1 MSIRN
6 FYLDENIYEY
16 ILNNSLRDLPIL
28 KKLRDETRKMPDGRM
43 QISSDQG
50 QFMGFLVKLTNTKKI
65 IEVGTFTGYSS
76 LVMALALPEN
86 GQILSCDISEEYAA
100 VARRFWQEAGVSN
113 KIQLLLG
120 LAEETLV
127 ELIQNGEAG
136 TFDMAFIDAD
146 KVNYKIY
153 YENCLDLLRPGGLIL
168 IDNVLW
174 SGKTANPD
182 ETDDDTVAIRELN
195 LFIHNDKRVDLSLL
209 PVGDGLTLAL
219 KY

>member
-28 KKLRDETRKMPDGRM
+28 KKLRDETGKMPDGRM

-86 GQILSCDISEEYAA
+86 GQIFSCDISEEYTAI
-100 VARRFWQEAGVSN
+100 ARRYWQEAGVSN
-113 KIQLLLG
+113 KIQLVLG
-120 LAEETLV
+120 LAEKTLV

-146 KVNYKIY
+146 KRNYKVY
-153 YENCLDLLRPGGLIL
+153 YEKCLELLRPGGLIL

-174 SGKTANPD
+174 SGKPASLE
-182 ETDDDTVAIRELN
+182 ETDTDTTAIRNFNKNIYKDE
-195 LFIHNDKRVDLSLL
+195 RVEMSMIT
-209 PVGDGLTLAL
+209 VGDGLTLAL
-219 KY
+219 KR

>member
-6 FYLDENIYEY
+6 FYLDEKIYEY

-28 KKLRDETRKMPDGRM
+28 KKLRDETGKMPDGRM

-65 IEVGTFTGYSS
+65 IEVGTYTGYSS

-86 GQILSCDISEEYAA
+86 GQIFSCDISEEYTA

-120 LAEETLV
+120 LAEESLV
-127 ELIQNGEAG
+127 ELIKNGEAG

-195 LFIHNDKRVDLSLL
+195 LFVHNDKRVDLSLL

>member
-86 GQILSCDISEEYAA
+86 GQILSCDISEEYTA
-100 VARRFWQEAGVSN
+100 VARRFWHEAGVSN

-120 LAEETLV
+120 LAEETLE
-127 ELIQNGEAG
+127 ELIKNGEAG

-195 LFIHNDKRVDLSLL
+195 LFVHNDKRVDLSLL

>member
-1 MSIRN
+1 M
-6 FYLDENIYEY
+6 
-16 ILNNSLRDLPIL
+16 
-28 KKLRDETRKMPDGRM
+28 
-43 QISSDQG
+43 
-50 QFMGFLVKLTNTKKI
+50 
-65 IEVGTFTGYSS
+65 
-76 LVMALALPEN
+76 
-86 GQILSCDISEEYAA
+86 
-100 VARRFWQEAGVSN
+100 SN

-127 ELIQNGEAG
+127 ELIKNGEAG

-174 SGKTANPD
+174 SGKTVNPD

-195 LFIHNDKRVDLSLL
+195 LFVHNDKRVDLSLL

>member
-195 LFIHNDKRVDLSLL
+195 LFVHKDKCVDLSLL

>member
-6 FYLDENIYEY
+6 FYIDDNIYEY
-16 ILNNSLRDLPIL
+16 IINNSLRDLPIL

-50 QFMGFLVKLTNTKKI
+50 QFMGFLVKLMNATKI

-76 LVMALALPEN
+76 LVMALALHEN
-86 GQILSCDISEEYAA
+86 GQIISCDISKEYTA

-113 KIQLLLG
+113 KITLLLG
-120 LAEETLV
+120 LAKDSLV
-127 ELIQNGEAG
+127 DLIKNGEAG
-136 TFDMAFIDAD
+136 KFDMAFIDAD
-146 KVNYKIY
+146 KANYKIY

-174 SGKTANPD
+174 SGKTANSEEMD
-182 ETDDDTVAIRELN
+182 ADTIAIRELN
-195 LFIHNDKRVDLSLL
+195 FALQKDKRIDLSLI
-209 PVGDGLTLAL
+209 PIGDGLTLAR
-219 KY
+219 KN

>member
-6 FYLDENIYEY
+6 FYLDEKIYEY

-127 ELIQNGEAG
+127 ELIKNGEAG

-195 LFIHNDKRVDLSLL
+195 LFVHNDKRVDLSLL

>member
-6 FYLDENIYEY
+6 FYIDDNIYEY
-16 ILNNSLRDLPIL
+16 IINNSLRDLPIL

-50 QFMGFLVKLTNTKKI
+50 QFMGFLVKLMNATKI

-76 LVMALALPEN
+76 LVMALALHEN
-86 GQILSCDISEEYAA
+86 GQIISCDISKEYTA

-113 KIQLLLG
+113 KITLLLG
-120 LAEETLV
+120 LAKDSLV
-127 ELIQNGEAG
+127 DLIKNGEAG
-136 TFDMAFIDAD
+136 KFDMAFIDAD
-146 KVNYKIY
+146 KANYKIY

-174 SGKTANPD
+174 SGKTADPE
-182 ETDDDTVAIRELN
+182 ETDDDTLAIRELN
-195 LFIHNDKRVDLSLL
+195 LALHKDNRVDLSLL
-209 PVGDGLTLAL
+209 PIGDGLTLAR
-219 KY
+219 KN

>member
-50 QFMGFLVKLTNTKKI
+50 QFMGLLVKLTNTKKI
-65 IEVGTFTGYSS
+65 IEVGTFTCYSS

-182 ETDDDTVAIRELN
+182 ETDDDTEAIRELN
-195 LFIHNDKRVDLSLL
+195 LSVYNDKRVDLSML
-209 PVGDGLTLAL
+209 PVGDGLTLAR

>member
-86 GQILSCDISEEYAA
+86 GQILSCDISEEYTA

-195 LFIHNDKRVDLSLL
+195 LFVHKDKCVDLSLL